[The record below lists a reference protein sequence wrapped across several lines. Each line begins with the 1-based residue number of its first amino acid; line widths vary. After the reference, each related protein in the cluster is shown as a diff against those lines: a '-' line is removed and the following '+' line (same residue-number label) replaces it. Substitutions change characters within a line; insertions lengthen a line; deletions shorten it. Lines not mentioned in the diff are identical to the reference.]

1 MEFQI
6 RHAPVFTVVEF
17 LLNESEEVVAQPDS
31 MISITPGIRISAAVG
46 QPRSGQGWL
55 SGLKSL
61 LGGESFFR
69 AVFRAKRD
77 GQTLMLAPDNYGDIL
92 PIPLMERGHLFLS
105 RGSYLAHVGDC
116 HVKTKY
122 GGMKGVFSKKGLFLL
137 HVSGTGT
144 VFCQTYGAILE
155 RQLAEGEQFLIDN
168 RYVVAFS
175 DTITYQL
182 VKASDSVRDSLM
194 SGEGLLNRYTG
205 PGHLFYQTR
214 VKPSISIIGHLLNAA
229 T

>member
-1 MEFQI
+1 
-6 RHAPVFTVVEF
+6 
-17 LLNESEEVVAQPDS
+17 
-31 MISITPGIRISAAVG
+31 
-46 QPRSGQGWL
+46 
-55 SGLKSL
+55 
-61 LGGESFFR
+61 
-69 AVFRAKRD
+69 
-77 GQTLMLAPDNYGDIL
+77 
-92 PIPLMERGHLFLS
+92 
-105 RGSYLAHVGDC
+105 
-116 HVKTKY
+116 
-122 GGMKGVFSKKGLFLL
+122 MKGVFSKKGLFLL